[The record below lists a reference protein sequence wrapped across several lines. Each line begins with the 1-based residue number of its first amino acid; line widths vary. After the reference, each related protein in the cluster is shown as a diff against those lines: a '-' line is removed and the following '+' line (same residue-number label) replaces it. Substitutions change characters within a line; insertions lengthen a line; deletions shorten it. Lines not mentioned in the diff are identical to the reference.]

1 MSDKHPRQAK
11 AYRDLQLAL
20 SAFYAMTK
28 ELLNE
33 DPNDPVTLEMAD
45 LHDKS
50 SIGFLKSIRT
60 VLEMKKVKPNFL
72 KVVTDENDPV

>member
-1 MSDKHPRQAK
+1 MSKERQVKQVVALK
-11 AYRDLQLAL
+11 AHQQSLM
-20 SAFYAMTK
+20 AFFGTIK

-50 SIGFLKSIRT
+50 SIEFLKSVQTLLKGANR
-60 VLEMKKVKPNFL
+60 NFL